1 MPHRD
6 DLKLFSKLC
15 CEFSAVCVF
24 SKKCPHIPMKNVIRP
39 MITRLYKG
47 LLGWYRVSIILVC
60 KFKGFTEVYLDLQ
73 RVSIISKEIKGIQR
87 SYKEYKGFWLILGRF
102 KGLTDPL
109 QNVSISSRD
118 IQSVDK
124 VRNGFSEGFRLFAED
139 FDQFQWLS
147 KISFEKKRFFL
158 ISHCIT
164 KRGKGYYKTRQL
176 YWMIILLQNEAKV
189 LTKQVSLGITKRAN
203 GYYKTRQVLQNEAK
217 VLTKRGRYYKTQQ
230 SLQNAAVHPAL
241 ILV

>member
-24 SKKCPHIPMKNVIRP
+24 SKKCPHIPMNNVIRP

-60 KFKGFTEVYLDLQ
+60 KFKGFTEVYLGLQ

-87 SYKEYKGFWLILGRF
+87 SYKEYKGFWLISGRF

-109 QNVSISSRD
+109 QNVSISSRE

-147 KISFEKKRFFL
+147 KISFEINNEKKIF
-158 ISHCIT
+158 
-164 KRGKGYYKTRQL
+164 
-176 YWMIILLQNEAKV
+176 
-189 LTKQVSLGITKRAN
+189 
-203 GYYKTRQVLQNEAK
+203 
-217 VLTKRGRYYKTQQ
+217 
-230 SLQNAAVHPAL
+230 P
-241 ILV
+241 